1 MNEAKL
7 HPELYGLVE
16 LNQEGT
22 VLYSRLD
29 DAGASSDING
39 RNFFSEVA
47 PFKNV
52 EAFRQLVSN
61 FTSGRD
67 QANNFNFMC
76 DFDDMTVER
85 RPYPA
90 SGANLGEHRRYGDE
104 QGRRLIGRH

>member
-76 DFDDMTVER
+76 DFDDMTVLVR
-85 RPYPA
+85 A
-90 SGANLGEHRRYGDE
+90 
-104 QGRRLIGRH
+104 RRLARKRFAVKPPRVLYAGRAG